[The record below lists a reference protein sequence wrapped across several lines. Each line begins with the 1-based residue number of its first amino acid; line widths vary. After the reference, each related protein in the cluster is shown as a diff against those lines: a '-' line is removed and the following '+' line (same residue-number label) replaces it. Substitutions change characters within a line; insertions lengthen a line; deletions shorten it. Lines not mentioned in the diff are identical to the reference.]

1 LLALALF
8 FFVSFVER
16 PATQGKN
23 TGRTELTELTE
34 QQMEVDFSSG
44 Y

>member
-1 LLALALF
+1 LLLLLALALF

-23 TGRTELTELTE
+23 TGRTELTE